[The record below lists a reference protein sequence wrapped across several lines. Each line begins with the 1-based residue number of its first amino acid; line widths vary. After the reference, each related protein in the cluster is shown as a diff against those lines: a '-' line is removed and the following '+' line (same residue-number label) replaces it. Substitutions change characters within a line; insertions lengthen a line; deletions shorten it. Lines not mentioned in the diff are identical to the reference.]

1 MFQVASNASPSSAN
15 ARRRTGSKPGVET
28 TISTVSSLVYIS
40 FGKHKGQTSRAAPQ
54 TMRFV
59 AATPIEAREIVA
71 LASLYRGRAN
81 RHSFATIMSTRHRK
95 ASVTDRAAVQLT
107 AGSPRVKGR
116 NSIGSESD
124 LSFDGRAAGTVFDG
138 KRASATGLSLV
149 SGQQSLSAAS
159 GRQMKS
165 SSASS
170 SSLSSF
176 SSMLGDRA
184 VRRSSTAGLENE
196 HTAAAAAAQRPS
208 KARNIH
214 RHSSSVM

>member
-1 MFQVASNASPSSAN
+1 M
-15 ARRRTGSKPGVET
+15 
-28 TISTVSSLVYIS
+28 
-40 FGKHKGQTSRAAPQ
+40 SRAA
-54 TMRFV
+54 T
-59 AATPIEAREIVA
+59 A
-71 LASLYRGRAN
+71 LEGIYLFHLDSMTEYL
-81 RHSFATIMSTRHRK
+81 TIFTIYIYEY
-95 ASVTDRAAVQLT
+95 LT
-107 AGSPRVKGR
+107 IFTIYIYLIFC
-116 NSIGSESD
+116 IGSESD
-124 LSFDGRAAGTVFDG
+124 LTFDGRAAGTVFDG

-149 SGQQSLSAAS
+149 SGQRSLSAAS